1 MTNYYFVE
9 NGYYKITKNIEA
21 ENKEKAIKEYEEW
34 LDYAYYSGDINLE
47 SSDREVFEDDD

>member
-21 ENKEKAIKEYEEW
+21 KNKEKAIKEYEEW
-34 LDYAYYSGDINLE
+34 LDYACYSGDINLE
-47 SSDREVFEDDD
+47 SSDREVFESDD

>member
-34 LDYAYYSGDINLE
+34 LDYACYSGDINLE
-47 SSDREVFEDDD
+47 SSDREVFESED

>member
-21 ENKEKAIKEYEEW
+21 KNKEKAIKEYKEW

-47 SSDREVFEDDD
+47 SSDREVFESDD

>member
-34 LDYAYYSGDINLE
+34 LDYACYSGDINLE
-47 SSDREVFEDDD
+47 SSDREVFESDD